1 MSEQQ
6 GPPPAQDP
14 PPSAPPPPAAP
25 AGGSWQGATAPTPV
39 PGTAGFVYADVP
51 NRAFAY
57 IIDAILLFIIT
68 FVISLLV
75 YGIVGQPTTATINED
90 ATDLTNLATLNVNWL
105 ATLVGALVSTAISA
119 VYFIY
124 TWTNMRGTPGMKVLG
139 MQVGNQED
147 GASLT
152 MEQAIKRWIFLGA
165 PLGLIS
171 ALAGVSS
178 IGLIISLLGFLY
190 LIFLLVTTAQSP
202 TKQGFHDKQAN
213 TVVVKAARAVG

>member
-1 MSEQQ
+1 MTEQQ

-14 PPSAPPPPAAP
+14 PPSAPPPEAP
-25 AGGSWQGATAPTPV
+25 AGGSWQSATAPMPV

-90 ATDLTNLATLNVNWL
+90 ATDITNLATMNVNWL
-105 ATLVGALVSTAISA
+105 ATLVGAIVSTAISA

-124 TWTNMRGTPGMKVLG
+124 TWTNMRGTPGMKVIG
-139 MQVGNQED
+139 MQVGNATD
-147 GASLT
+147 GATLT

-178 IGLIISLLGFLY
+178 IGLIIGLLGLLY

-202 TKQGFHDKQAN
+202 TKQGFHDKQAD
-213 TVVVKAARAVG
+213 TVVVKAARSVG

>member
-1 MSEQQ
+1 MTEQQ

-14 PPSAPPPPAAP
+14 PPAAPPPAAP
-25 AGGSWQGATAPTPV
+25 AGGSWQSAPTPTPV
-39 PGTAGFVYADVP
+39 PGTAGYVYADVP
-51 NRAFAY
+51 NRIFAY
-57 IIDAILLFIIT
+57 IIDAILLFIVT
-68 FVISLLV
+68 FIISLLV
-75 YGIVGQPTTATINED
+75 YGIVGQPVTATINED
-90 ATDLTNLATLNVNWL
+90 ATDFGNLATVNVNWL

-119 VYFIY
+119 AYFIY

-139 MQVGNQED
+139 MQVGNEAD

-152 MEQAIKRWIFLGA
+152 MDQAIKRWIFLGA

-178 IGLIISLLGFLY
+178 IGLIIGLVGFLY

-202 TKQGFHDKQAN
+202 TKQGFHDKQAK
-213 TVVVKAARAVG
+213 TVVVKSARTVG

>member
-1 MSEQQ
+1 MTTESPQ
-6 GPPPAQDP
+6 PPPATP
-14 PPSAPPPPAAP
+14 PV
-25 AGGSWQGATAPTPV
+25 AGGGPASQWSAAGGDRPV

-51 NRAFAY
+51 NRVIAY
-57 IIDAILLFIIT
+57 IIDAILLFIVSFI
-68 FVISLLV
+68 ILLLV

-90 ATDLTNLATLNVNWL
+90 ATDLGNLATVNVNWL

-124 TWTNMRGTPGMKVLG
+124 TWTRMRGTPGMKVLG
-139 MQVGNQED
+139 MQVGNQDD
-147 GASLT
+147 GATLT
-152 MEQAIKRWIFLGA
+152 RDQAIRRWIFLGA

-178 IGLIISLLGFLY
+178 IGLIIGLLGFLY

-213 TVVVKAARAVG
+213 TVVVKAARTVG